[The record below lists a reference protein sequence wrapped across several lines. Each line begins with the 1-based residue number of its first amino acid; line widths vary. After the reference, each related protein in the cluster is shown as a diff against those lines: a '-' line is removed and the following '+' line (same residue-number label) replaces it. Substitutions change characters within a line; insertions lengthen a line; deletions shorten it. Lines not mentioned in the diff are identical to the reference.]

1 MTEDKLAEALAQ
13 YKQAIEE
20 EVRCALAYNQA
31 KSEDLEFLQ
40 AKKEAEELYA
50 KYCDANDRVD
60 YLKRSFDE
68 NHKTLLKSI
77 DDACC
82 ARRNAQHRID
92 TLIRNLNGV
101 DNEW

>member
-1 MTEDKLAEALAQ
+1 MKNKLAEALTQ
-13 YKQAIEE
+13 FKQATQE
-20 EVRCALAYNQA
+20 EVRLNNEYAKA

-82 ARRNAQHRID
+82 ARRNAQHHID

>member
-1 MTEDKLAEALAQ
+1 MSENKLAEALTQ
-13 YKQAIEE
+13 FKQATQE
-20 EVRCALAYNQA
+20 EVRLNNEYAKA